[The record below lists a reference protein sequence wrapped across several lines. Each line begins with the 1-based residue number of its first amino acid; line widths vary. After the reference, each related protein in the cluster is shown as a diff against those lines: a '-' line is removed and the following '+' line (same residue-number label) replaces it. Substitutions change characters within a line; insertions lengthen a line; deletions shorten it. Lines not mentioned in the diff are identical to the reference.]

1 MRIKLGRDTQHH
13 GSRSYL
19 DSADDIMAL
28 PMRELQRISRA
39 TERASKP
46 EDWPI
51 DGLHELDRIYG
62 LASQI

>member
-1 MRIKLGRDTQHH
+1 MRIKLGRDTDHQ

-19 DSADDIMAL
+19 DSAEDIIAL

-39 TERASKP
+39 TERNARP
-46 EDWPI
+46 EDWPV